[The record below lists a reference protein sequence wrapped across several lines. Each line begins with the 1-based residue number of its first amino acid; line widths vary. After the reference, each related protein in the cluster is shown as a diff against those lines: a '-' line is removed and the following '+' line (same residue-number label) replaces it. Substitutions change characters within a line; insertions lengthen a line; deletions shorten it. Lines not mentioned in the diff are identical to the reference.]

1 MSLKAFNSIQGF
13 SVGQNPTQDIILANG
28 DITTVNF
35 TANGVS
41 NLGPVGNVII
51 TGGTT
56 GYYLQTNGSGNLTW
70 AAVPTGT
77 GISNGTSSVTIP
89 VADGNVNITS
99 GGNTTLVITST
110 GSNITGT
117 LSVSGDANVG
127 NIGANNGIF
136 SSVSGDG
143 SALSSITGANV
154 TGTVANATYAANAGY
169 ADSAG
174 TATTATT
181 AGYATSAG
189 TANSADTALT
199 AVTVTDNAQPNITS
213 TGTLTGLTVD
223 GISNLGNISNVKITG
238 GSAGQT
244 ITTDGTGNLTFVAIG
259 GNSAAVM
266 PYFIPSDKSYIV
278 PYEFQGLFT
287 QPIEIDGELE
297 VDGILIEV
305 GTAISSNN
313 SQIIYDNNGQLTGN
327 LGFTFDQSSG
337 NLSIP
342 GNVIASGNLLPTGN
356 LTYSLGNNT
365 NRWNDLYLSGNTIY
379 IGNSSISTTG
389 GNLLLTN
396 GSGGQFVVAGNSITT
411 SNQIVNANSSL
422 TVNPTNVIV
431 SVDSVPNIG
440 VFSATGLTITGTA
453 SATGN
458 AIVNG
463 ILTDNYYYAN
473 GSPLDVGG
481 NPSGSNTYVQFN
493 NNNEFGASA
502 NFTFNDSTNILTV
515 VGNANFSNV
524 LGGNSV
530 SANYLIS
537 NSGCVTISNGAISV
551 SGSNAGIFN
560 SAISNINLG
569 LVANVV
575 IGSNVGQVTIRNNL
589 FANGNITVQNTLDA
603 TNIKVGDLYSS
614 RSPVNVSSNTVI
626 DTFNMTVFR
635 SAKYTIKAG
644 SDFGYQALEVLLIH
658 DNINSIITVYGSLST
673 AGVDLITLTSNV
685 NSGNIELL
693 ATGLGA
699 NTVVNLMGT
708 YVPD

>member
-13 SVGQNPTQDIILANG
+13 SVGENPSQDIILANG

-41 NLGPVGNVII
+41 SLGP
-51 TGGTT
+51 
-56 GYYLQTNGSGNLTW
+56 
-70 AAVPTGT
+70 
-77 GISNGTSSVTIP
+77 
-89 VADGNVNITS
+89 
-99 GGNTTLVITST
+99 
-110 GSNITGT
+110 
-117 LSVSGDANVG
+117 
-127 NIGANNGIF
+127 
-136 SSVSGDG
+136 
-143 SALSSITGANV
+143 
-154 TGTVANATYAANAGY
+154 
-169 ADSAG
+169 
-174 TATTATT
+174 
-181 AGYATSAG
+181 
-189 TANSADTALT
+189 
-199 AVTVTDNAQPNITS
+199 
-213 TGTLTGLTVD
+213 
-223 GISNLGNISNVKITG
+223 ISNVKITG

-244 ITTDGTGNLTFVAIG
+244 ITTDGTGNLTFTAIG

-305 GTAISSNN
+305 GTSIDSSN

-356 LTYSLGNNT
+356 LNYSLGNDT

-396 GSGGQFVVAGNSITT
+396 GSGGQFIVAGNSITT

-440 VFSATGLTITGTA
+440 VFSTTGLTITGTA

-481 NPSGSNTYVQFN
+481 NPAGSNTYVQFN
-493 NNNEFGASA
+493 NNNEFGASS
-502 NFTFNDSTNILTV
+502 NFTFDSVANLLSVT
-515 VGNANFSNV
+515 GNV
-524 LGGNSV
+524 SV
-530 SANYLIS
+530 TQNLQLSS
-537 NSGCVTISNGAISV
+537 
-551 SGSNAGIFN
+551 N
-560 SAISNINLG
+560 SAISINNSVG
-569 LVANVV
+569 NA
-575 IGSNVGQVTIRNNL
+575 GQV
-589 FANGNITVQNTLDA
+589 
-603 TNIKVGDLYSS
+603 
-614 RSPVNVSSNTVI
+614 
-626 DTFNMTVFR
+626 
-635 SAKYTIKAG
+635 
-644 SDFGYQALEVLLIH
+644 
-658 DNINSIITVYGSLST
+658 
-673 AGVDLITLTSNV
+673 LTSNGNTTTWATNFYYGDTPPDFDV
-685 NSGNIELL
+685 LNYGDIFFFIDTPNSTQRLYMWVTDGSSDYFYDFL
-693 ATGLGA
+693 
-699 NTVVNLMGT
+699 
-708 YVPD
+708 PPSF